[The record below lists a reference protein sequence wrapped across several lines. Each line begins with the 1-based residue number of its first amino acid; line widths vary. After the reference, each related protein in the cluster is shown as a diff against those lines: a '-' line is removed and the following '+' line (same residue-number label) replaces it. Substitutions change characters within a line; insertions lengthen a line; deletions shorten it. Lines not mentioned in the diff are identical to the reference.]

1 MTQADLLPVNFE
13 MHPKSVLSVVG
24 EPFIDG
30 KYRKIAVR
38 CQCGNTKVLH
48 LSNLRRTASC
58 GCITR
63 RLIGESFV
71 THGMSKTDTY
81 SIWNNMIYRCKSP
94 TYREF
99 HLYGGR
105 GIKVCDRWLKFENFL
120 ADMGV
125 RPEGH
130 SIDRVDT
137 NGDYEPQN
145 CRWATDFDQARNQR
159 TNKLSM
165 EKAREMRALRK
176 SGWTCAELAKRFDV
190 TKESVYGV
198 LKSKQ
203 WDESAPSVEGRSSD
217 VSLYRKTGGDR

>member
-1 MTQADLLPVNFE
+1 MKFE
-13 MHPKSVLSVVG
+13 MHPKSILSVSG
-24 EPFIDG
+24 EPFVDG
-30 KYRKIAVR
+30 KTRKVAVT

-48 LSNLRRTASC
+48 VSNLSRTASC

-81 SIWNNMIYRCKSP
+81 SIWSSMLYRCNRP

-120 ADMGV
+120 ADMGP
-125 RPEGH
+125 RPAGH
-130 SIDRVDT
+130 SIDRIDT
-137 NGDYEPQN
+137 NGHYEPQN

-176 SGWTCAELAKRFDV
+176 AGWTYAELARRFDV
-190 TKESVYGV
+190 SEGSVSFV
-198 LKSKQ
+198 LSSRQ
-203 WDESAPSVEGRSSD
+203 WDESAPSVEGRSADLSRG
-217 VSLYRKTGGDR
+217 SA